1 MEQHYKIVS
10 SEEMFQAFFMFSNS
24 YLDILNFD
32 LFNNKPAQINNNQAA
47 NNPFLDTNQVM
58 ITKED

>member
-1 MEQHYKIVS
+1 MEQHNKIVS
-10 SEEMFQAFFMFSNS
+10 SEEMFQAFFMLSIS

-32 LFNNKPAQINNNQAA
+32 LFNNKPAQINNNQTA

-58 ITKED
+58 IRKED